1 METTEWKRFLLP
13 YEQTVDE
20 LRTKF
25 ESLLRS
31 YKKFGEVSPIERLDV
46 RVKNVSSILD
56 KAAKKKIAIR
66 DIEKKI
72 EDIAG
77 VRIICRFVE
86 DIYTIVQII
95 KDMQGTDFS
104 ITEERDYVK
113 NQKAS
118 GYRSYHILISY
129 NVYTIYGHYN
139 VPAEI
144 QIRTMAMNSWAVN
157 EHSLNYK
164 YRGNMPEKIQKKL
177 RASADAAFTLD
188 TEMSA
193 IRDEIHEAEQS
204 IQTQVNLV
212 DEILSR
218 IQNLHYIANLDRIS
232 ELNKHFFEL
241 YKVGD
246 LDALAKFNDQLK
258 VMVEIYKVQL
268 V

>member
-1 METTEWKRFLLP
+1 METTDWKRFLLP

-20 LRTKF
+20 LRIKI
-25 ESLLRS
+25 EGLLKS
-31 YKKFGEVSPIERLDV
+31 YKKFGNVSPIESVDV
-46 RVKNVSSILD
+46 RVKSISSILD

-66 DIEKKI
+66 DIEEKI

-86 DIYTIVQII
+86 DIYTIIQVI
-95 KDMQGTDFS
+95 KDLQGTDFS
-104 ITEERDYVK
+104 IKEERDYVK
-113 NQKAS
+113 NQKES

-129 NVYTIYGHYN
+129 NVYTIYGHYK

-164 YRGNMPEKIQKKL
+164 YRGNMPKAIQEKL
-177 RASADAAFTLD
+177 RAAAEAAFNLD
-188 TEMSA
+188 KEMGT
-193 IRDEIHEAEQS
+193 IRDEICEAAQS
-204 IQTQVNLV
+204 MQTQVNLV

-218 IQNLHYIANLDRIS
+218 IQNLHYIANLERIS
-232 ELNKHFFEL
+232 ELNRQFFEL
-241 YKVGD
+241 YRSGD
-246 LDALAKFNDQLK
+246 LKALAEFNDQLK